1 MNEPGEAEARALAAS
16 HALLQALEPKTLAAV
31 IHTGKIVRYRA
42 KRTVIKEGDPPQS
55 VYCLLSGSVRVHH
68 RREDGTELLVKLL
81 SAPALF
87 GEIAAL
93 GQIPVMEFVTTLE
106 TCDVL
111 QIPAQLFRELVRV
124 EQRFALAVAGDLARR
139 LCQASSSQRALAFAD
154 TDRRLAALLLD
165 YADLHGTP
173 VESGLRL
180 ELALSQDA
188 MANDLAV
195 SRKAVTMSLAR
206 LKEEGLVDKEDA
218 RYIIKD
224 RAALEARSARR
235 NPV

>member
-111 QIPAQLFRELVRV
+111 RSPPSSFASWCGWSNASPWPWREN
-124 EQRFALAVAGDLARR
+124 LARR